1 MQVPGKGEMGKR
13 GGASGDLL
21 VSVRIKPHEIFTRDD
36 YDVHIEI
43 PVTFVQAALGA
54 TIKVPT
60 IDGVVEYD
68 IPEGTQTGSIF
79 RLKNKGIQYVR
90 SKNRGDQYVKVD
102 IEVPKNLS
110 QEQKDILM
118 KFDSACEVKNYKKQ
132 KTFFDKMKD
141 LFK

>member
-1 MQVPGKGEMGKR
+1 M
-13 GGASGDLL
+13 
-21 VSVRIKPHEIFTRDD
+21 
-36 YDVHIEI
+36 
-43 PVTFVQAALGA
+43 
-54 TIKVPT
+54 
-60 IDGVVEYD
+60 
-68 IPEGTQTGSIF
+68 
-79 RLKNKGIQYVR
+79 KNKGIQYVR

-110 QEQKDILM
+110 QEQKEILM